1 MRRKLL
7 NSVAEKG
14 GLNLHLEDA
23 PRLRAPH
30 LSEMKLSMTEF
41 WHLIIRTAMA
51 HIHSHDREGRYH
63 KRVKPCSLATETS
76 CWWGRAQL
84 PREWW
89 CLVVLMEEGGTSSQL
104 HPLHESTGTLKSQT
118 SEDFNKSMINS

>member
-1 MRRKLL
+1 MLRD
-7 NSVAEKG
+7 VAGTPFERDETVNDQVLALDHKDSHG
-14 GLNLHLEDA
+14 TH
-23 PRLRAPH
+23 
-30 LSEMKLSMTEF
+30 TY
-41 WHLIIRTAMA
+41 
-51 HIHSHDREGRYH
+51 SHDREGRYH